1 MIFLGFGTY
10 LTSHIKIVA
19 SPSRQ
24 SEIIMLTSCFKSLVV
39 RTMKNLISE
48 LLAKLAEKEE
58 ESKEFVAQIEAL
70 EIVIFAM
77 LERMERSE
85 RLAIITNI
93 EDALNETQPDDS
105 LTANDTTLLKKYLSR
120 LLTPPTT

>member
-1 MIFLGFGTY
+1 
-10 LTSHIKIVA
+10 
-19 SPSRQ
+19 
-24 SEIIMLTSCFKSLVV
+24 
-39 RTMKNLISE
+39 MKNLISE

-70 EIVIFAM
+70 EIVIFAV
-77 LERMERSE
+77 LERMDRSE

-105 LTANDTTLLKKYLSR
+105 VTADDTTLLKQYLSR
-120 LLTPPTT
+120 LLTPPAT

>member
-1 MIFLGFGTY
+1 
-10 LTSHIKIVA
+10 
-19 SPSRQ
+19 
-24 SEIIMLTSCFKSLVV
+24 
-39 RTMKNLISE
+39 MKNLISE

-77 LERMERSE
+77 LERMEHSE

-105 LTANDTTLLKKYLSR
+105 VNADDTTLLKQYLSR
-120 LLTPPTT
+120 LLTPPTI

>member
-1 MIFLGFGTY
+1 
-10 LTSHIKIVA
+10 
-19 SPSRQ
+19 
-24 SEIIMLTSCFKSLVV
+24 
-39 RTMKNLISE
+39 MKNLISE

-93 EDALNETQPDDS
+93 EDALNETQHDDS
-105 LTANDTTLLKKYLSR
+105 VAANDTTVLKQYLSR
-120 LLTPPTT
+120 LLTPLTPLTT

>member
-1 MIFLGFGTY
+1 MIFLGSDTY

-24 SEIIMLTSCFKSLVV
+24 SEIIMLTSYFKSLVV

-93 EDALNETQPDDS
+93 QDALNETQPDDS
-105 LTANDTTLLKKYLSR
+105 VTTDDTSLLKQYLSR
-120 LLTPPTT
+120 LLTPPTI

>member
-1 MIFLGFGTY
+1 
-10 LTSHIKIVA
+10 
-19 SPSRQ
+19 
-24 SEIIMLTSCFKSLVV
+24 
-39 RTMKNLISE
+39 MKNLISE
-48 LLAKLAEKEE
+48 LLTKLAEKEE

-85 RLAIITNI
+85 RLAIITKI

-105 LTANDTTLLKKYLSR
+105 VTANDTTVLKQYLSR
-120 LLTPPTT
+120 LLTPLTT

>member
-1 MIFLGFGTY
+1 
-10 LTSHIKIVA
+10 
-19 SPSRQ
+19 
-24 SEIIMLTSCFKSLVV
+24 
-39 RTMKNLISE
+39 MKNLISE
-48 LLAKLAEKEE
+48 LLTKLAEKEE

-85 RLAIITNI
+85 RLAIIKNI

-105 LTANDTTLLKKYLSR
+105 VTANDNTVLKKYLSR
-120 LLTPPTT
+120 LLTPLTT